1 MAQVIVPPRLRASEG
16 QALQFWRDEAEAGP
30 ARRMEVTAQRADGR
44 EFPAEVV
51 LWRTEVDSAEI
62 FTASITDL
70 SERHAAAKQIERQR
84 DALRQSE
91 KLSAM
96 GNLLAGVSHELN
108 NPLAIVMG
116 RAALLEEK
124 CAGDPALQRDAQ
136 LIREAAERCGRIVQ
150 TFLNMARSRPAQ
162 RSPVNLNVLARA
174 TAELMAYN
182 YRSHGI
188 ELHLKLAEPLPAVS
202 ADADQISQIVLNL
215 LVNAQQA
222 LARNGATRVVTLST
236 GTTATGAGNA
246 GVGQVVLRVV
256 DNGQGV
262 DAAARSRLFEAYFT
276 TKARDWAPAWA
287 FRCRAR
293 WPAATAATWGSTTR
307 RPAPARR
314 SASRCRPWPCR
325 PQRLSRVRRRL

>member
-1 MAQVIVPPRLRASEG
+1 VSTNEAGLIVEFNPAAEAMFGRPRAAVLGLPVAQVIVPPRLRASEG

-96 GNLLAGVSHELN
+96 GNLLAGVAHELN

-116 RAALLEEK
+116 RASVLEEK

-136 LIREAAERCGRIVQ
+136 LHP
-150 TFLNMARSRPAQ
+150 RSR
-162 RSPVNLNVLARA
+162 RA
-174 TAELMAYN
+174 
-182 YRSHGI
+182 
-188 ELHLKLAEPLPAVS
+188 
-202 ADADQISQIVLNL
+202 
-215 LVNAQQA
+215 
-222 LARNGATRVVTLST
+222 
-236 GTTATGAGNA
+236 
-246 GVGQVVLRVV
+246 LRPHR
-256 DNGQGV
+256 
-262 DAAARSRLFEAYFT
+262 AAPS
-276 TKARDWAPAWA
+276 
-287 FRCRAR
+287 
-293 WPAATAATWGSTTR
+293 
-307 RPAPARR
+307 
-314 SASRCRPWPCR
+314 
-325 PQRLSRVRRRL
+325 